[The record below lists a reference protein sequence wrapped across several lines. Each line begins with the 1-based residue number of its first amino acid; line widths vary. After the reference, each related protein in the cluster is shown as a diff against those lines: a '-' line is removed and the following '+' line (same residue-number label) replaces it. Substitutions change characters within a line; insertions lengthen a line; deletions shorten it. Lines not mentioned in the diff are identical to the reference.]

1 MIIYPAI
8 DLRSG
13 RVVRL
18 REGDPQQQTV
28 FSNDPL
34 SVARQWQKQGAQW
47 LHVVNLDGA
56 LGQSS
61 FNLAVLEQLASLGIS
76 IQFGGGLRSIAD
88 VEQTFSAGA
97 QRVVL
102 GTAAIQQPELIAVI
116 LERFSP
122 ERVAVALDARH
133 GKVTTHGWQSTSEQ
147 TPIEAGLR
155 FVSYGLR
162 YALYTDVSRDGGLS
176 GVDIEGTRS
185 LAKATGLQVIA
196 SGGVSTLDD
205 LRTLAKTQGINGVI
219 VGMALYRGHFT
230 LREAL
235 EAVETTGKNHAS

>member
-122 ERVAVALDARH
+122 ERVAVALDARM
-133 GKVTTHGWQSTSEQ
+133 V
-147 TPIEAGLR
+147 R
-155 FVSYGLR
+155 
-162 YALYTDVSRDGGLS
+162 
-176 GVDIEGTRS
+176 
-185 LAKATGLQVIA
+185 
-196 SGGVSTLDD
+196 
-205 LRTLAKTQGINGVI
+205 
-219 VGMALYRGHFT
+219 
-230 LREAL
+230 
-235 EAVETTGKNHAS
+235 